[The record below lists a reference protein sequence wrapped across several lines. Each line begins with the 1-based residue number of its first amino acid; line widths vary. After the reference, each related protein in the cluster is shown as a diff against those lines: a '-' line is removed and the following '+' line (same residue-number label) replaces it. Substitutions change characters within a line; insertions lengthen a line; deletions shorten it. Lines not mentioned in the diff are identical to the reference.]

1 MSKYDD
7 KVPVSEELEVMLPL
21 KVEDLAIIEN
31 AMRNFA
37 AKYLIDIEEIEVRSG
52 QQYEYDV
59 YDLWLSAMRPPT
71 EKEIAHRKAAARRAR
86 EHKRKMEQKEYE
98 RLKKKFGES

>member
-21 KVEDLAIIEN
+21 KIEDLATIEN

-37 AKYLIDIEEIEVRSG
+37 AKYLIDIE
-52 QQYEYDV
+52 DV
-59 YDLWLSAMRPPT
+59 ELRTGSLWSDDTYDLWMSAMRPPT
-71 EKEIAHRKAAARRAR
+71 EKEIAQRKAAARRAR